1 MKKILGYLV
10 LACATGCAAQASA
23 SDDRW
28 IHVRVDD
35 AEGAGGHVDI
45 QVPIGMVSSLLPV
58 LKGAHGRG
66 SIHVDH
72 QRVDV
77 AELRGYWNA
86 VRAAKDGEYV
96 TVRDDDSDVRIS
108 KSGGYLRVTVDGK
121 RDGGRVRMK
130 IPVSLVD
137 AALVGGDSI
146 DLEAIGKAL
155 ANVPA
160 GELLTVDDDDS
171 HVRIWI
177 DAQPAPAR
185 EDGR

>member
-1 MKKILGYLV
+1 MMRILGYLV
-10 LACATGCAAQASA
+10 LACVTGFAARASA

-35 AEGAGGHVDI
+35 AEGSGGHVDI

-58 LKGAHGRG
+58 LNGAHGRG

-77 AELRGYWNA
+77 AELRSYWNA
-86 VRAAKDGEYV
+86 VRTAKDGEYV
-96 TVRDDDSDVRIS
+96 TVRDEDSDVRIS
-108 KSGGYLRVTVDGK
+108 KSGGYLRVSVDGK
-121 RDGGRVRMK
+121 GDGGRVRMK

-155 ANVPA
+155 ANAPV

-177 DAQPAPAR
+177 DAQPSPAR
-185 EDGR
+185 EDVR